1 MTDTSLLK
9 TCVISADAWDVST
22 AAERLRNLVHTCV
35 VESRTVHRSASGAQS
50 SASPL
55 PGPSD
60 LDSFRERARLG
71 DQGQTALAVASI
83 ENLPAI
89 EAEFGV
95 GIAKQLTAAVCACLE
110 PIVREEDMAAPI
122 ADGRIG
128 LIVTELPDDD
138 AVLETIINR
147 LTDRM
152 ATPVEFSG
160 CQVFAEVRIGVAT
173 ATPTSR
179 THDLLTRAQQALDW
193 ARATNAAYSLAA
205 PHTSDT

>member
-1 MTDTSLLK
+1 MSRTSPLK
-9 TCVISADAWDVST
+9 KRDDSVDVRGVST
-22 AAERLRNLVHTCV
+22 AAERLHNLVHTCV
-35 VESRTVHRSASGAQS
+35 VENRMVHRSAYASRS
-50 SASPL
+50 NASPL

-60 LDSFRERARLG
+60 LDTFRERARLQ
-71 DQGQTALAVASI
+71 DQGRTALAVISI

-95 GIAKQLTAAVCACLE
+95 GIAKQLTAQVCACLE

-128 LIVTELPDDD
+128 LIVTELPHDD
-138 AVLETIINR
+138 AVLEAIIMR

-152 ATPVEFSG
+152 AIPLQFG
-160 CQVFAEVRIGVAT
+160 ACRVFAEVRIGVAT

-179 THDLLTRAQQALDW
+179 THDLLTRAQHALDL
-193 ARATNAAYSLAA
+193 ARTTNAAFRLDA
-205 PHTSDT
+205 PQNSDA